1 MADRGRGGGFGSRG
15 DRGDRGGRGGGRGGR
30 RGARR
35 GAAKNE
41 EKEWQPVTKLG
52 RLVKAGKIKSM
63 EEIYLHSL
71 PIKEYQIVDWFLPKL
86 KDEVM
91 KIKPVQK
98 QTRAGQRTR
107 FKAIVVIG
115 DSEGHVGL
123 GIKTSKEVATA
134 IRAAIIIAKLSVIP
148 VRRGYWGTSLGAPHS
163 LPTKESG
170 KCGSVTVRLIP
181 APRGTGL
188 VASPAVKR
196 LLQLAGVEDAYTSSA
211 GSTKTLENTLKATF
225 IAVGNTY
232 GFLTPNLWKETKLI
246 RSPLEE
252 FGDVLREGKRY

>member
-1 MADRGRGGGFGSRG
+1 M
-15 DRGDRGGRGGGRGGR
+15 
-30 RGARR
+30 
-35 GAAKNE
+35 
-41 EKEWQPVTKLG
+41 TKLG
-52 RLVKAGKIKSM
+52 RLVKAGKIHNI

-71 PIKEYQIVDWFLPKL
+71 PIKEYQIVDFFLPKL

-134 IRAAIIIAKLSVIP
+134 IRAAIIIAKLSVVPI
-148 VRRGYWGTSLGAPHS
+148 RRGYWGTNLGEPHS
-163 LPTKESG
+163 LPTKKSG
-170 KCGSVTVRLIP
+170 KCGSVSVRLIP

-196 LLQLAGVEDAYTSSA
+196 LLQLAGVQDAYTASS
-211 GSTKTLENTLKATF
+211 GCTKTLENTLKATF
-225 IAVGNTY
+225 IAVSNTY
-232 GFLTPNLWKETKLI
+232 SFLTPNLWKETTLE
-246 RSPLEE
+246 RGPLEE
-252 FGDVLREGKRY
+252 YSDVVRDTKRY

>member
-1 MADRGRGGGFGSRG
+1 MADAAPRRGGFAARGGDRGRGR
-15 DRGDRGGRGGGRGGR
+15 GR
-30 RGARR
+30 RGRR
-35 GAAKNE
+35 GPRTE

-52 RLVKAGKIKSM
+52 RLVKAGKVTSM
-63 EEIYLHSL
+63 EQIYLHSL
-71 PIKEYQIVDWFLPKL
+71 PIKEYQIVDQFLPKL

-107 FKAIVVIG
+107 FKAVVVIG
-115 DSEGHVGL
+115 DSEGHIGL
-123 GIKTSKEVATA
+123 GIKTAKEVATA
-134 IRAAIIIAKLSVIP
+134 IRAAITIAKLSVIP
-148 VRRGYWGTSLGAPHS
+148 VRRGYWGTNLGEPHS
-163 LPTKESG
+163 LVTKESG

-196 LLQLAGVEDAYTSSA
+196 LLQLAGVHDVYTSSS
-211 GSTKTLENTLKATF
+211 GSTKTIENTLKATF
-225 IAVGNTY
+225 VAVGNTY

-246 RSPLEE
+246 PSPLDEYA
-252 FGDVLREGKRY
+252 DMLRETKRY